1 MKNLLYRSTS
11 FERTNINEDE
21 RTVQLSFSSETPV
34 LRNNHFEVL
43 SHRANDINKSFLDDN
58 RAPLLLDHDH
68 KKQIGVVRSVE
79 FVDGVGR
86 ATVQFSRSSHAQEI
100 FQDVI
105 DGIRANVSVGYA
117 LGDKTI
123 EKQRIDDVSVYRYQ
137 WTPFEIS
144 ILSGIPADMSIGVG
158 RSSEEPT
165 IINLTQKE
173 KSTMENQKTTLEN
186 VTAEI
191 DTAIESAAREA
202 VITTASRAA
211 NPADVIALTTKY
223 GLTDQA
229 EELVRSQKTLDEV
242 KAAVLDTWAAK
253 AKEQRFQAVA
263 PAVHTAGE
271 RSYSIGKA
279 IRAAVDGNW
288 NDAGFE
294 REYCQEMGKT
304 AGRGWTNNT
313 FYIDPNATRAAVS
326 PANSAGGAGYGA
338 DLIGTTYMPERLID
352 ALWNKT
358 WLSQVG
364 TDSMLGLIGNASFP
378 VINSNATSTFVG
390 ETADLPAAQALGTAL
405 KTVSPKELV
414 SKFAYSRQLMIQGL
428 PNIEAKVIDQLYRSI
443 AQKLDAVALSNSG
456 VTLSTTGLLNEITQV
471 IAMGTNGAIPSL
483 AAFWDMQKAL
493 INSKTLQGDLAY
505 VMSGS
510 LYSTLHTTL
519 KDSANTASGY
529 ILADGQE
536 TLAGYPVA
544 WSQNVPNNLSKGT
557 GTNLSAAIFGN
568 FNDLLI
574 AQWGPIAVEVDT
586 ITAADTSQIV
596 VRSYSFW
603 DMLVKRAESFAVVK
617 DFKA

>member
-1 MKNLLYRSTS
+1 MNNLLYRSQH
-11 FERTNINEDE
+11 FERNQINENE

-34 LRNNHFEVL
+34 LRNNHYEVL
-43 SHRANDINKSFLDDN
+43 SHRTSDINKSFLDDN

-68 KKQIGVVRSVE
+68 KTQIGVVRNVE
-79 FVDGVGR
+79 FNDGVGR
-86 ATVQFSRSSHAQEI
+86 ATVQFSKSSRAQEI

-105 DGIRANVSVGYA
+105 DGIRTNVSVGYA

-123 EKQRIDDVSVYRYQ
+123 DKQRINDVSVYRYS

-144 ILSGIPADMSIGVG
+144 ILSGIPADFAVGVG
-158 RSSEEPT
+158 RSSEEPNLNL
-165 IINLTQKE
+165 INQE
-173 KSTMENQKTTLEN
+173 PEMEKTTLEN

-263 PAVHTAGE
+263 PAVHTTGE

-294 REYCQEMGKT
+294 REYCQEMGKN

-326 PANSAGGAGYGA
+326 PANSVGGAGYGA
-338 DLIGTTYMPERLID
+338 DLVGTTYMPERLID

-544 WSQNVPNNLSKGT
+544 WSQNVPNNLTKGT